1 MDMDYDGDVDA
12 EDDFIADLIMLECL
26 EKGGQHPSA
35 SDDFVPSIPHGAAS
49 PGIVALIAPIAMLG
63 LLASLFT

>member
-1 MDMDYDGDVDA
+1 MDMDYDGNVDA
-12 EDDFIADLIMLECL
+12 EDDFIADMLMLEYL

-35 SDDFVPSIPHGAAS
+35 GDDFVPSMAHDPAS
-49 PGIVALIAPIAMLG
+49 PGIVALIASIVMLC